1 MMQRLNR
8 MFDGDWLLTVAAY
21 NSGEGRVMQA
31 VKANKRRGKPTNFWA
46 LSLPRETSPMSRNAG
61 AERHHQEQQEVRRE
75 TPKTDETRALA
86 RIDVGQQIQ
95 LTQAA
100 EMAGLSV
107 TKMKA
112 YNPKLQKALRHLTG
126 PTLWFQKGTPIS

>member
-1 MMQRLNR
+1 ML
-8 MFDGDWLLTVAAY
+8 
-21 NSGEGRVMQA
+21 
-31 VKANKRRGKPTNFWA
+31 A
-46 LSLPRETSPMSRNAG
+46 LSDIIKNSKKYGVKL
-61 AERHHQEQQEVRRE
+61 
-75 TPKTDETRALA
+75 PKTDETRALA

-112 YNPKLQKALRHLTG
+112 YNPGYKKALRHLTG
-126 PTLWFQKGTPIS
+126 PITLWFQKGTPIS